1 MSDMEKDLQLA
12 SSGNEEELRYLVYHS
27 SLKVVSRILLNKNL
41 TEDLVLIIANR
52 RNIDAE
58 IIESLYINKRWRES
72 YRIMLALC
80 KNPKTPQNISLALLK
95 SLRVFDLADLTRNQQ
110 IPVNV
115 RMKAEAHINEK
126 VLAMPIGI
134 KKALAKRASG
144 NVLMRLI
151 EDGMKDVVSSCL
163 NSPYMTEAIICK
175 VLNMKRIASQVVRLI
190 SEHPKWTLR
199 YDVKWSLIRNSHAPL
214 SRVVHFLKNMKT
226 TDLKDLY
233 AAPEVPKSTK
243 PFIYRE
249 LSDREEAKS

>member
-1 MSDMEKDLQLA
+1 
-12 SSGNEEELRYLVYHS
+12 
-27 SLKVVSRILLNKNL
+27 
-41 TEDLVLIIANR
+41 
-52 RNIDAE
+52 
-58 IIESLYINKRWRES
+58 
-72 YRIMLALC
+72 
-80 KNPKTPQNISLALLK
+80 
-95 SLRVFDLADLTRNQQ
+95 
-110 IPVNV
+110 
-115 RMKAEAHINEK
+115 MKAEAHINEK
-126 VLAMPIGI
+126 VLAMPLGI